1 MKGSTLQDQVWVLR
15 ESGSGTRAY
24 SDRFIHQ
31 HHLKMKRFFT
41 FSSIQSVKEA
51 VAAGLGIAILS
62 DWTVRKEL
70 LAKELFHVEVPN
82 EKLIRPFSI
91 VRGKYFIPSKAIQVF
106 LNHVDSFAKKQ
117 S

>member
-1 MKGSTLQDQVWVLR
+1 
-15 ESGSGTRAY
+15 
-24 SDRFIHQ
+24 
-31 HHLKMKRFFT
+31 MKRFFT

-51 VAAGLGIAILS
+51 VSAGLGIAILS

-82 EKLIRPFSI
+82 EQLIRPFSI

-106 LNHVDSFAKKQ
+106 LNHVDSFAKNRVDLHISVKVYNTCKRSEIHCELENYQ
-117 S
+117 KKLALVKDH